1 LAPHK
6 RPHTFFVREKEQDR
20 RERNREGEREKKEG
34 VNKIIHI
41 MGDHKCRNRG
51 VKLLV

>member
-1 LAPHK
+1 LLERK
-6 RPHTFFVREKEQDR
+6 SKIEEKEIE
-20 RERNREGEREKKEG
+20 REREREKKEG

-51 VKLLV
+51 VKLLL